1 MGKRF
6 YCCWPLLWPLLCLAV
21 RGGGRSANMVVH
33 IIIKDRIKEQVS
45 ISLHGKI
52 WVCICTLLNPL
63 YPQFRHPCSSS
74 KGCLHCTRTRS
85 PARTHAA
92 KRSIW
97 VIKVMYYPPKWATQL
112 EKGNKK
118 PSIQQFPAK
127 QNIFIISSSHDG
139 KRDNFDFLPSTY
151 VKVAQWKNG
160 SRKKRHS
167 TANLNFFFCQSLFN
181 F

>member
-1 MGKRF
+1 M
-6 YCCWPLLWPLLCLAV
+6 
-21 RGGGRSANMVVH
+21 N
-33 IIIKDRIKEQVS
+33 
-45 ISLHGKI
+45 LHPVWG
-52 WVCICTLLNPL
+52 PL
-63 YPQFRHPCSSS
+63 YPLHPQFRHPCSSS

-139 KRDNFDFLPSTY
+139 KRDNFDFLPSTN
-151 VKVAQWKNG
+151 VKVAQWKYG
-160 SRKKRHS
+160 FIKKLHS
-167 TANLNFFFCQSLFN
+167 TAKLNFLFLSIFAYLLEDCFLVTGSQLSQCFGVRNWVVSLTKTKA
-181 F
+181 